1 MKESRA
7 CLGCEIFC
15 DLKSCEPRERRKLA
29 LFRRRQEILQMSEVA
44 RPNLVVTVSRCVCLI
59 LAMRAMLCLPAAAAG
74 AAWSK
79 FRDGN
84 LVGSP
89 RLADELAG

>member
-29 LFRRRQEILQMSEVA
+29 LFRRRREILQMSEVA

-59 LAMRAMLCLPAAAAG
+59 LAMCAMLCLPAAAG